1 MQEQVGPFKAYKGLT
16 VCNYAKGGN
25 TAGKAMYKV
34 GAACSQCDTGY
45 SCQED
50 LCAKN

>member
-1 MQEQVGPFKAYKGLT
+1 MGPFKAYKGLT

-34 GAACSQCDTGY
+34 GAACSQCDDGY